1 MRYLRITLHDDF
13 ALSAAAWWATSNAN
27 AHGFVDFISEI
38 ITLGTGAR
46 NWPEVEKMTGGK

>member
-1 MRYLRITLHDDF
+1 MRHLRLTMDDGL
-13 ALSAAAWWATSNAN
+13 ALSAATWWTTPNAN

-38 ITLGTGAR
+38 ITLGTGGR